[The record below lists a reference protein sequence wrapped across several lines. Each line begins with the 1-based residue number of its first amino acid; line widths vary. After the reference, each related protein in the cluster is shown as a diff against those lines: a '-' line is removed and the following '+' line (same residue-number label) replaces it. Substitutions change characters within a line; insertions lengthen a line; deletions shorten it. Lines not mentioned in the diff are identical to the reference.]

1 MCPITIYVKHERYSD
16 VDYFTPKVTVDN
28 MLTLESYESDFLD
41 SLCNFVNNYWK
52 EIEKNG

>member
-16 VDYFTPKVTVDN
+16 VDYFTPKVSVDN

-41 SLCNFVNNYWK
+41 S
-52 EIEKNG
+52 KNVI